1 MNVKLHYIFDPLC
14 GWCYAASPLL
24 RALSER
30 FGSQLKLALHP
41 GLLFAQPRDID
52 PAYREH
58 IISADQRIAALAGV
72 DFGVS
77 YIERVRNTAVL
88 RYHSEPPAAAVLAVM
103 AQRPELG
110 LPMLEAIQRSHYVH
124 GENVSDVAT
133 LSALALNLGLEA
145 PAFAHALPL
154 ALAALPVAV
163 DAARR
168 LLDEVGGSGFP
179 TLVLERNGQY
189 LRLDHSSA
197 YGQPEVLVR
206 RVAQLMASAG

>member
-24 RALSER
+24 AALSER
-30 FGSQLKLALHP
+30 FGSQLELVLHP
-41 GLLFAQPRDID
+41 GLLFAQPSDIA

-58 IISADQRIAALAGV
+58 IVSADRRIAALTGV
-72 DFGVS
+72 DFGAS
-77 YIERVRNTAVL
+77 YIERVRHMAVL

-103 AQRPELG
+103 AQQPELG

-124 GENVSDVAT
+124 GANVSDVAT
-133 LSALALNLGLEA
+133 LSALALNLGLDASE
-145 PAFAHALPL
+145 FACALPL

-163 DAARR
+163 DEARR

-179 TLVLERNGQY
+179 ALVLERDSQY

-197 YGQPEVLVR
+197 YGQPQVLVA
-206 RVAQLMASAG
+206 RVAQLMASA